1 MSRVHDALKRAEQ
14 SPGFV
19 PPAVRPP
26 ASPNPNGPVKGSPL
40 DQVMAAYPP
49 PAAPPVAR
57 AAPPRQDSPVQESHG
72 PAVLQRNGVDYSA
85 FTLTSPAP
93 QQTAHRQALM
103 AQSPG
108 RTTFQSPAA
117 PDLNLAD
124 LLDKIEEVPFQPL
137 ADSHLIDAT
146 KPHDA
151 PSEEFRTLRTRL
163 NHLQSLQ
170 PIHTVVVTSA
180 SPAEGKSFT
189 AVNLALAE
197 SHLAGNNTLLA
208 DFDFRRPIVHS
219 LFQIDRSPGITDY
232 LTGKAE
238 LHQIIKR
245 VAGTNLYLMPAGEAV
260 LNPLELLNLQEVRI
274 LLDQLPQLFNW
285 VVLDSPPL
293 LFAADANL
301 LSTLCHGTLLVVRI
315 GTTTIDSITR
325 ALQSL
330 CENNVLG
337 IAVNGARRGE
347 LYSKYTYYHSY
358 YYSTPTEVDGDEE
371 AVATTKGKG
380 KKKDHYD
387 DEDDDE

>member
-14 SPGFV
+14 RPGF
-19 PPAVRPP
+19 PPPPPKPP
-26 ASPNPNGPVKGSPL
+26 ASQNVGSPNKGSHL
-40 DQVMAAYPP
+40 DQVLAAYPP
-49 PAAPPVAR
+49 QAAPP
-57 AAPPRQDSPVQESHG
+57 AAAAVNYDSQRQELHG
-72 PAVLQRNGVDYSA
+72 PAVLQRNGPDYA
-85 FTLTSPAP
+85 YGQAPNFQTSSGYGVVPPIGRAKFQMP
-93 QQTAHRQALM
+93 Q
-103 AQSPG
+103 AQGISL
-108 RTTFQSPAA
+108 
-117 PDLNLAD
+117 DD
-124 LLDKIEEVPFQPL
+124 LLDRIEEVPFQPL

-170 PIHTVVVTSA
+170 PIHTCVVTSA

-208 DFDFRRPIVHS
+208 DFDFRRPIIHS

-232 LTGKAE
+232 LLGRAE

-245 VAGTNLYLMPAGEAV
+245 VAGTNLFLMPAGEAV
-260 LNPLELLNLQEVRI
+260 LNPLELLNLQEVKV
-274 LLDQLPQLFNW
+274 LLDRLPELFNW
-285 VVLDSPPL
+285 VILDSPPL

-301 LSTLCHGTLLVVRI
+301 LSTMCHGTLLVVRI
-315 GTTTIDSITR
+315 GTTTIDSVTR

-358 YYSTPTEVDGDEE
+358 YYSTPTEAPENEE
-371 AVATTKGKG
+371 PLQATTKAAAP
-380 KKKDHYD
+380 KKAALKDEY
-387 DEDDDE
+387 DDDE